1 MELTTPELIKCKI
14 TSVKCFIEFNRH
26 HFADEILEGVE
37 VVSVERLAEVLD
49 KPIQAA
55 FLVSNRQS
63 SAWKK
68 TLELELSFRGLD
80 SRDQSRSRSRLLNL
94 SRSIFEACQDFFD
107 CRETFFFCLCQ
118 DF

>member
-55 FLVSNRQS
+55 FLVSNRQR

-68 TLELELSFRGLD
+68 SLVILGVSTVKTN
-80 SRDQSRSRSRLLNL
+80 RDRERPS
-94 SRSIFEACQDFFD
+94 
-107 CRETFFFCLCQ
+107 CR
-118 DF
+118 D